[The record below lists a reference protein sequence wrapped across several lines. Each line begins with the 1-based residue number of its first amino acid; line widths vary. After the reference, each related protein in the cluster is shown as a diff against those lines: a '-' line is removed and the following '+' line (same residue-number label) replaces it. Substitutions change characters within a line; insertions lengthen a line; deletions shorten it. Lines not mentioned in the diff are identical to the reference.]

1 MKIKHI
7 FYVFYLLLLLI
18 VFDKIFGILFVNQGK
33 IRKDYIVLSDTLN
46 HVWKKNHTQ
55 KLNLHEELGEFIFKT
70 NSVGLKNQEI
80 NLIKDKNTTRVMLIG
95 DSFTASYDPKKS
107 FKKVLSNKLKH
118 DKNIELIN
126 AGVSSYSPV
135 LHYFHYKYLL
145 KKYKPDIIILSID
158 VTDIRDDYYYS
169 HLFRYENDNS
179 GDPIGVYPIHKK
191 KKIFTIKGMIEKN
204 SIFSK
209 YWTIGVLSKY
219 SNIFSYFIFS
229 PKQNMWFRHWAD
241 KDWHPKLKKKNF
253 NYLDFANGVHKKSD
267 EAYNI
272 MFKYL
277 DKLINDIEYD
287 GGEVILSIYPHLE
300 LLKENNSYYSSQI
313 KKYAIRNHL
322 EIHDLYE
329 DMINFKD
336 NDQFYLTGDMHFNY
350 EGIKFWA
357 TNLAEFLNSKIFVDK
372 N

>member
-1 MKIKHI
+1 MLLKKTI
-7 FYVFYLLLLLI
+7 FFVYLLFLLI
-18 VFDKIFGILFVNQGK
+18 IFDSVFGYFFKSESKKTNYEWLLI
-33 IRKDYIVLSDTLN
+33 SDTLN

-126 AGVSSYSPV
+126 AGVGSYSPV

-179 GDPIGVYPIHKK
+179 GDPIGVYPIHK
-191 KKIFTIKGMIEKN
+191 
-204 SIFSK
+204 
-209 YWTIGVLSKY
+209 
-219 SNIFSYFIFS
+219 
-229 PKQNMWFRHWAD
+229 
-241 KDWHPKLKKKNF
+241 NF
-253 NYLDFANGVHKKSD
+253 
-267 EAYNI
+267 
-272 MFKYL
+272 
-277 DKLINDIEYD
+277 YD
-287 GGEVILSIYPHLE
+287 
-300 LLKENNSYYSSQI
+300 
-313 KKYAIRNHL
+313 
-322 EIHDLYE
+322 
-329 DMINFKD
+329 
-336 NDQFYLTGDMHFNY
+336 
-350 EGIKFWA
+350 
-357 TNLAEFLNSKIFVDK
+357 
-372 N
+372 